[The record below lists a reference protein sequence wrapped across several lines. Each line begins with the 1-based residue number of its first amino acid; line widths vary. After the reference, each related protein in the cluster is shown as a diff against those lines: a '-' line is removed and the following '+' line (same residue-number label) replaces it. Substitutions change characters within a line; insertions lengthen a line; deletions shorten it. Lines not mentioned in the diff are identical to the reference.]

1 MIWCGRDAPVRKLL
15 LSLIIPAASFT
26 GWIRCTRWRMYISL
40 RPNHLNARL
49 RLRQA
54 GRRCQSGYQQSS
66 LDHYHARQIHQS
78 DDRRRR
84 PVPPSA
90 MLRRLSNGTVRL
102 RPCSTCAVTRT
113 AFTTAL
119 PTPITTGPANGLR
132 EQSAE
137 QGNHSR
143 MRSYGNHENSWD
155 TRHNRS
161 GRQKSHCT
169 QVHLLV
175 LNERMERLTLDPHH
189 EILG

>member
-1 MIWCGRDAPVRKLL
+1 MDTLHTLENV
-15 LSLIIPAASFT
+15 
-26 GWIRCTRWRMYISL
+26 YISS
-40 RPNHLNARL
+40 PEPPECTVAPS
-49 RLRQA
+49 
-54 GRRCQSGYQQSS
+54 SGWPTMSIRIPCQQSS